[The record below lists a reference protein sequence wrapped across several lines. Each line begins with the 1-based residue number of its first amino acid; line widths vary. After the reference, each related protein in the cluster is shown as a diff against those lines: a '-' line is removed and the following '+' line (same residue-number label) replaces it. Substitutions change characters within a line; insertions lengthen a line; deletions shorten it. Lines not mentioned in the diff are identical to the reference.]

1 MKSDISLQILQQA
14 VASGN
19 HSAFESLYALYRTE
33 FIRFGCNKTGC
44 STEEC
49 ADAFQEA
56 IVALYENIRE
66 KRLLELHSSIKTYIF
81 TIGKFKLLNLIKKK
95 SLHSN
100 FCSHELINGNTI
112 DFNSM
117 EKKSETDQLIYRAA
131 EILKDLSSDERNL
144 LQRFY
149 IEDQSLKTIADELG
163 ISEGAVRKRKFDVL
177 KKLSKKIS
185 GGFLSFT
192 GTL

>member
-1 MKSDISLQILQQA
+1 
-14 VASGN
+14 
-19 HSAFESLYALYRTE
+19 
-33 FIRFGCNKTGC
+33 
-44 STEEC
+44 
-49 ADAFQEA
+49 
-56 IVALYENIRE
+56 
-66 KRLLELHSSIKTYIF
+66 
-81 TIGKFKLLNLIKKK
+81 
-95 SLHSN
+95 
-100 FCSHELINGNTI
+100 
-112 DFNSM
+112 M